1 MWWWYTACR
10 VRVANELGAGNGKGA
25 KFATIVSVVTSSLIG
40 LFFWLLIMIYHKEIA
55 LIFTSSEVILQAV
68 NELSIL
74 LAFTILL
81 NSIQP
86 VFSGNIY
93 IYIYRLLIISFST
106 KQWYLDRKIWS
117 IGNKKITIKQAC
129 IGIDFV
135 YPKESIRLTYNCIG
149 FLKGW
154 LWDLDG
160 SRTWHT

>member
-1 MWWWYTACR
+1 

-86 VFSGNIY
+86 VFSGVAVGSGWQSYVAYVNLGTY
-93 IYIYRLLIISFST
+93 Y
-106 KQWYLDRKIWS
+106 
-117 IGNKKITIKQAC
+117 
-129 IGIDFV
+129 FV
-135 YPKESIRLTYNCIG
+135 GVPLG
-149 FLKGW
+149 FLMGWVFHQGVKGIW
-154 LWDLDG
+154 LGMIFGGTAVQTLILAVITMRCDWDKEAEKA
-160 SRTWHT
+160 SKICKEVC